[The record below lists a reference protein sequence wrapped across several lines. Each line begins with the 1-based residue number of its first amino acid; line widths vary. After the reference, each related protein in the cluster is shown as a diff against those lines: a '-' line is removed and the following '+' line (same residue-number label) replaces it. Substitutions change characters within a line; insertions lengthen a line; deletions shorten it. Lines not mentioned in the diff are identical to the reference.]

1 MAKFFKVT
9 ATGLDGIRKDVY
21 RVKKSLQ
28 KPIEQGLSL
37 MADEMTTILQR
48 HIHDDWFA
56 DRWQPVQYIRRTNGE
71 GVGLGDRSNMKPV
84 VKDSTLFYEYSPTTD
99 HYVSDWD
106 DHNPDLMIY
115 RIENNELWKYPPT
128 DRHGEEGE
136 VIPIRPRPFWHNFLE
151 EIKGNND
158 LMYAFNS
165 VFLRMDGVKLELDG
179 KDIEWGANEG
189 EITSSSLGDNT
200 VTDYM
205 PNRFSTFDNY
215 RDEYFNGGWDG
226 DELEL

>member
-115 RIENNELWKYPPT
+115 RIENNELWKFPPT

-136 VIPIRPRPFWHNFLE
+136 VIPIRSITIFTAEEFLTE
-151 EIKGNND
+151 RVKTSFTVFSGRLSATNSASTLFFSVTAIITPSQMSFIIIK
-158 LMYAFNS
+158 L
-165 VFLRMDGVKLELDG
+165 FLPL
-179 KDIEWGANEG
+179 
-189 EITSSSLGDNT
+189 
-200 VTDYM
+200 
-205 PNRFSTFDNY
+205 PQQ
-215 RDEYFNGGWDG
+215 
-226 DELEL
+226 